1 MKKTLVVFAL
11 FSVLIFVVSCGDSS
25 KKDDKT
31 DSGDTVTDEDS
42 VGQEDSV
49 GPEDTGDA
57 EESVDTE
64 VPDDADTTPG
74 HEPDDDT
81 DTVGEPSEA
90 EECIAAGGT
99 YNMSAEGGT
108 CTKNVKC
115 TDLPEN
121 AEWNSGDTYTQ
132 TYYDGS
138 WSEEIPAEF
147 SEKAGECH
155 FKCKEYYF
163 YDPASGQCLNPCDSD
178 PCGEVGCLAT
188 SASAYFCKCQEG
200 YWLGSGK
207 GCQETRPNIG
217 NICTGQNK
225 CYNNTKEI
233 ACPAEGEDF
242 FGQDAYYAS
251 LGICIPKSFEV
262 QTISDQKVVVDRNT
276 GLMWQQKIPVKKFSW
291 ESAVSYCNDLSYAEY
306 SDWRLPNPKELLTI
320 VDNSKNDPAI
330 DETYFPDTPDSHFW
344 SSSVYVA
351 ASGNAWGLDIRGK
364 FEFFEKSGTHYVRC
378 VRGDSLPNSSFE
390 TDSTSEDEVVV
401 KDLSTGHLWQKTI
414 VGGKTW
420 QQALDYCEKL
430 TYAGYSDWRLPN
442 RNELVS
448 LSNYEKYQPASDFP
462 NMERKIFWS
471 SFTISEDLVLSVD
484 FDDGYTGSANKN
496 DSSDIYVRCVK

>member
-1 MKKTLVVFAL
+1 MKKISVVFAL
-11 FSVLIFVVSCGDSS
+11 FAALIFVVSCGGSS
-25 KKDDKT
+25 KNDEKT
-31 DSGDTVTDEDS
+31 DSGDTIIDED
-42 VGQEDSV
+42 
-49 GPEDTGDA
+49 PADT
-57 EESVDTE
+57 EETVDTE

-74 HEPDDDT
+74 HGPDDDT
-81 DTVGEPSEA
+81 DTVVEPSEA

-99 YNMSAEGGT
+99 YNMSSEGGT

-121 AEWNSGDTYTQ
+121 AAWNGDPSYTMS
-132 TYYDGS
+132 YADGS

-225 CYNNTKEI
+225 CYNSAKEI

-251 LGICIPKSFEV
+251 LGICIPQSFEV
-262 QTISDQKVVVDRNT
+262 QTVSGQKVVVDRNT
-276 GLMWQQKIPVKKFSW
+276 GLMWQQTIQAKKISW
-291 ESAVSYCNDLSYAEY
+291 DAAVSYCNDLSDAGY
-306 SDWRLPNPKELLTI
+306 SDWRLPAPKELLTI

-330 DETYFPDTPDSHFW
+330 DETYFPDTPNSYFW
-344 SSSVYVA
+344 SSTVYFA
-351 ASGNAWGLDIRGK
+351 NSGNAWGMDASGK
-364 FEFFEKSGTHYVRC
+364 FEFFEKGGAHYVRC
-378 VRGDSLPNSSFE
+378 VRGDAMPNSSFE
-390 TDSTSEDEVVV
+390 TESASDEVVV
-401 KDLSTGHLWQKTI
+401 KDLSTGLLWQKTI
-414 VGGKTW
+414 VGDKTW
-420 QQALDYCEKL
+420 QEALDYCENL
-430 TYAGYSDWRLPN
+430 TYAGHSDWRLPN

-448 LSNYEKYQPASDFP
+448 LANYEKYQPASDFP
-462 NMERKIFWS
+462 DMQRQKFWS
-471 SFTISEDLVLSVD
+471 SFTFSGDVVLSVD
-484 FDDGYTGSANKN
+484 FDDGYTGSANKS